1 MIIFQEFC
9 SDPLWNQTNTT
20 IIGISSSKYNNWMK
34 RTKKRITWNSCLN
47 FNSHK
52 NGKIKFVSFFFFLL
66 KITKQTN
73 ELIRLF
79 VSQWYETNFIQFFF
93 SFSNSIAP
101 LWTRIEFQISIS
113 ITLFRCYLFV
123 CLFVC
128 RVKNKNNSHK
138 SNLTIICMCL

>member
-52 NGKIKFVSFFFFLL
+52 NGKIKFFSFFFLL
-66 KITKQTN
+66 QITKQKTN
-73 ELIRLF
+73 QF
-79 VSQWYETNFIQFFF
+79 VCLLVSDMKRISFSFF
-93 SFSNSIAP
+93 SRFLTLSPHYGQGLNFK
-101 LWTRIEFQISIS
+101 FQFLSHYFVAI
-113 ITLFRCYLFV
+113 CLFV
-123 CLFVC
+123 CL
-128 RVKNKNNSHK
+128 S
-138 SNLTIICMCL
+138 SEE